1 MNIKKLNKYVGQV
14 MRNFPNVDGVII
26 VDTDAIVRYYFS
38 AYEKISKVAGNE
50 IIGKNILSFYPEL
63 NEDNSYIIRCI
74 KTGKAFL
81 NYEQELTDINGN
93 TLRSICQTV
102 PIHDGGELVAI
113 AELSTYPD
121 KTVEEE
127 DKKIEV
133 ANLFHAEH
141 INGTLD
147 DIITANPAFID
158 IKKHI
163 QAEAA
168 SDAPVLV
175 YGKTGT
181 GKELVCNAIHNC
193 SSRAKEP
200 FIVQNCAAIPSTLLE
215 SLLFGNVKGSFTGA
229 ENSIGLFEMAN
240 KMRSILWR

>member
-1 MNIKKLNKYVGQV
+1 M
-14 MRNFPNVDGVII
+14 
-26 VDTDAIVRYYFS
+26 
-38 AYEKISKVAGNE
+38 
-50 IIGKNILSFYPEL
+50 
-63 NEDNSYIIRCI
+63 
-74 KTGKAFL
+74 
-81 NYEQELTDINGN
+81 
-93 TLRSICQTV
+93 
-102 PIHDGGELVAI
+102 VAI

-181 GKELVCNAIHNC
+181 GKELVWNAIHNC
-193 SSRAKEP
+193 SSRATVSYTHLQRQSGGFHKE
-200 FIVQNCAAIPSTLLE
+200 
-215 SLLFGNVKGSFTGA
+215 
-229 ENSIGLFEMAN
+229 
-240 KMRSILWR
+240 

>member
-158 IKKHI
+158 IKNTYRQKRPAMLLCLFTEKRA
-163 QAEAA
+163 QARNWYVMQYTTAA
-168 SDAPVLV
+168 A
-175 YGKTGT
+175 
-181 GKELVCNAIHNC
+181 ELKN
-193 SSRAKEP
+193 R
-200 FIVQNCAAIPSTLLE
+200 
-215 SLLFGNVKGSFTGA
+215 LLFKTAPPYRQLCWKACCSET
-229 ENSIGLFEMAN
+229 
-240 KMRSILWR
+240 